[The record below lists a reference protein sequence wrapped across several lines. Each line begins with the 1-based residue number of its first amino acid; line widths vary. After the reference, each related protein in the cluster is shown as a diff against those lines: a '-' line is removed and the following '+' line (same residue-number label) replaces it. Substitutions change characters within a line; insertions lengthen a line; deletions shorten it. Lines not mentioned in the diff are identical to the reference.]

1 MEEDLRLLK
10 EIFRPLFE
18 AIESD
23 QLMSIA
29 LVDAEC
35 RYIDLNGLNLA
46 LEGMSRKEAKGKK
59 MTFYEGYQTLTYK
72 AMEEKRL
79 LNETRE
85 LPIGE
90 RKLHVNVTSVPFIK
104 DDKVIGAITFAQDVT
119 ERITLEKKLIE
130 ADRMTL
136 VGEMATRI
144 MHDIRN
150 PLQII
155 NSSIQMIERWN
166 QSIGDQR
173 IEEKVG
179 LIKSATND
187 VIDLMNNM
195 LQFCKPETIR
205 MEVVNLHDLIA
216 SIGALFSSAFL
227 SKQITYNFEVDSNLI
242 IFGDYKLLKQVL
254 MNIVQNAIDVLRE
267 NPGERRLEIFGDKNR
282 IRIFNTG
289 PIIPTHTQERIF
301 DIFFST
307 KGAEG
312 TGLGLAICKEIVE
325 KVHGGKIWCIS
336 NEALGGTAFEIIFSE
351 EAQIWMR
358 QAAEVA
364 VTREEV

>member
-1 MEEDLRLLK
+1 MEGDLRLLK

-18 AIESD
+18 AMESD

-29 LVDAEC
+29 LVDSEC
-35 RYIDLNGLNLA
+35 RYIDLNGLNLT
-46 LEGMSRKEAKGKK
+46 LEEMSRKEAIGKK
-59 MTFYEGYQTLTYK
+59 MTFFEGYQTLTYM
-72 AMEEKRL
+72 AMKEKRL
-79 LNETRE
+79 LNEMRE

-90 RKLHVNVTSVPFIK
+90 RKLHVNITSVPFIK
-104 DDKVIGAITFAQDVT
+104 EDKVIGAITFAQDVT
-119 ERITLEKKLIE
+119 ERVTLEKKLIE

-155 NSSIQMIERWN
+155 SSSIQMIERWN

-173 IEEKVG
+173 IQEKVG

-205 MEVVNLHDLIA
+205 MEAVNVHNLIA
-216 SIGALFSSAFL
+216 SIFALFSSAFL
-227 SKQITYNFEVDSNLI
+227 SNQITCNLQVDSNLI

-254 MNIVQNAIDVLRE
+254 MNIVQNAMDVLRE
-267 NPGERRLEIFGDKNR
+267 NHGERRLEIRGDQNR
-282 IRIFNTG
+282 ICIFNTG
-289 PIIPTHTQERIF
+289 PIIPTHIQEQIF

-307 KGAEG
+307 KGPQG

-325 KVHGGKIWCIS
+325 KVHGGKIRCIS
-336 NEALGGTAFEIIFSE
+336 NEELGGTVFEINFSE
-351 EAQIWMR
+351 EAQIWIQ

-364 VTREEV
+364 VTREEI